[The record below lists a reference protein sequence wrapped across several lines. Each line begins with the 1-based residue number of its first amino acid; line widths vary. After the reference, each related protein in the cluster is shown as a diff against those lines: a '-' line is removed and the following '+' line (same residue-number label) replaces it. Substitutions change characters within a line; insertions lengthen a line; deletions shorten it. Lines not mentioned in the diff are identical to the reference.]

1 MELTREIMKL
11 IASDPDELTYKLRY
25 RRQRKIE
32 RIIAD
37 GRYVWFLED
46 CGIVV
51 EDTDPKELAQKIRE
65 LGFEVLE

>member
-1 MELTREIMKL
+1 MRL
-11 IASDPDELTYKLRY
+11 IASNPDELTYKLRY

-46 CGIVV
+46 CGILV
-51 EDTDPKELAQKIRE
+51 EDTNPKELAQSIRSMG
-65 LGFEVLE
+65 LEVLE